1 MSQPRYSLLV
11 ARCMKQATSQCDI
24 LSQALSGL
32 YSRRLCA
39 RCAACSVVGRC
50 AACLLLSPLRGSVLV
65 TCNWYR
71 VAMKIQCCINVTRA
85 LRGIGA
91 ARLRSCSPHVR
102 ALPPHPYSR
111 GSFTALPFVPYIV
124 VRTRG

>member
-1 MSQPRYSLLV
+1 MSQPRYSMLV

-24 LSQALSGL
+24 LSQALPGL

-39 RCAACSVVGRC
+39 RC

-65 TCNWYR
+65 TCNLYR

-111 GSFTALPFVPYIV
+111 GILYCITFRSLHCSLYPWLG
-124 VRTRG
+124 TRYE